1 MIHKYLKSA
10 LGAFTLVVGLTALPA
25 AQPAFGADAAK
36 VQITV
41 LHDAF
46 GKDANLHK
54 DWGYAAFIEY

>member
-10 LGAFTLVVGLTALPA
+10 LGAFTLVFGLSALPA

-41 LHDAF
+41 LYDAF
-46 GKDANLHK
+46 GKDANLQK
-54 DWGYAAFIEY
+54 